1 MQNVLIRGKLQ
12 DFLLCLLSSVAC
24 FVPVSPHI
32 SIPEKALKDTKASS
46 PGANPS
52 DVAIVILLDFDPGEL
67 PSSCQLPVAP
77 TVSTAVVGGRC
88 HH

>member
-1 MQNVLIRGKLQ
+1 MRNVLIRGKLQ
-12 DFLLCLLSSVAC
+12 DFLLCLLSCDAC
-24 FVPVSPHI
+24 FAPVSPHI
-32 SIPEKALKDTKASS
+32 AIPEKTLKDTKASS

-52 DVAIVILLDFDPGEL
+52 DVAIVTLLDFDPGEL

-77 TVSTAVVGGRC
+77 AVSTAAVGGRY